1 CSNGD
6 KVVEGLNICVSNCN
20 ELTDRRYFF
29 YESDGSSDT
38 YSTYDKCVLY
48 CPNEKPFVDGDK
60 CVPYCPE
67 DKIFFIDSVINPY
80 KICLNDCPT
89 EYPYY
94 FITQNAIDSSK
105 NDYHC
110 KADCLGYFVPN
121 INPLINANQCL
132 NSCPDINY
140 PIYKYKLVY
149 EENDKTI
156 KKCYEECPPEY
167 KYHFDLNDNPSYN
180 DCYKACPEEKKAPYH
195 LQGETICRKLSELT
209 SGFLLY
215 DIKEWTDSMI
225 RCPNNYTLYSQTEDA
240 VELIICL
247 KECNF
252 KYYDEPND
260 EYYLY
265 GYLTPYNTC
274 VRDCTSSPLS
284 TGKNMIND
292 ELNKKCICENLF
304 YIEEAN
310 FQITCYPNTITECKD
325 TTNPQSPIPLHG
337 SKQCLK
343 TCADDRIL
351 TPSEDDCYEKGTPCS
366 SMESYSYTKLITK
379 SDGQKKCEC
388 MFKYYYD
395 GTKKVCLS
403 ENSVCPLD
411 KNMLIPDIMECV
423 ASCPSLPTKNY
434 PYKFKNFCLNHCPL
448 GSTFDSVN
456 NECKCDNKFW
466 YETSPGNYECLE
478 GNCLSDYPVY
488 IEPTKQC
495 LKSCKE
501 SFYYKYLYDNK

>member
-1 CSNGD
+1 LPQCSNGD

-29 YESDGSSDT
+29 YESDGNTDT

-67 DKIFFIDSVINPY
+67 DKIFFVDSVINPY
-80 KICLNDCPT
+80 KICLNDCPP

-94 FITQNAIDSSK
+94 FITQNAIDPSK

-121 INPLINANQCL
+121 INPLINAKQCL
-132 NSCPDINY
+132 NSCPDNNY

-149 EENDKTI
+149 EENDKII
-156 KKCYEECPPEY
+156 KKCYENCPPEY

-284 TGKNMIND
+284 AGKNMIND

-379 SDGQKKCEC
+379 SDGQKNVN
-388 MFKYYYD
+388 
-395 GTKKVCLS
+395 VCL
-403 ENSVCPLD
+403 N
-411 KNMLIPDIMECV
+411 IIMTE
-423 ASCPSLPTKNY
+423 PK
-434 PYKFKNFCLNHCPL
+434 KFAFQKIVFVL
-448 GSTFDSVN
+448 
-456 NECKCDNKFW
+456 
-466 YETSPGNYECLE
+466 
-478 GNCLSDYPVY
+478 
-488 IEPTKQC
+488 
-495 LKSCKE
+495 
-501 SFYYKYLYDNK
+501 